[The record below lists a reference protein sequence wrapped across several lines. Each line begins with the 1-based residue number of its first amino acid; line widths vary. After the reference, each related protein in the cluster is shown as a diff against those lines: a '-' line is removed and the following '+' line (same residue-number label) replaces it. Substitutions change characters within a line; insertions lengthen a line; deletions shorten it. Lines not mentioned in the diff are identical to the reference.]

1 MKEYYEKP
9 ELEIVELMAEDIV
22 RTSESNDP
30 SDINESQIVPL

>member
-22 RTSESNDP
+22 CTSESND
-30 SDINESQIVPL
+30 NETERVPFEL

>member
-22 RTSESNDP
+22 RTSESND
-30 SDINESQIVPL
+30 DETERVPFEL